1 MVHEELALIRSRSRD
16 TSTHID
22 KVEINEKDFSNK
34 VFIDILIT
42 N

>member
-16 TSTHID
+16 TSVHID
-22 KVEINEKDFSNK
+22 KVEINEKDFANK